1 MVGQLQKDSF
11 FILAG
16 ERVGGMEGAKS
27 VPNNRPVSISGRGN
41 SSRNPSSH
49 KCALA
54 YDKKK
59 MDQSTRSLWETQ
71 AVAIKRGEGGL
82 KHWKVEEKKEK
93 LVSLSSLTC
102 YHGPDFGAHAPGSDL
117 LLYSNLRGLLHPSV
131 WGKRWNTRTF
141 KNNKEY
147 LGVYFHHTCMVSW
160 KNQITNKNLLHFLL
174 ISFKNYR
181 LSQVKYASQPQV
193 KF

>member
-59 MDQSTRSLWETQ
+59 NGSKHEVSLRNSSSGH
-71 AVAIKRGEGGL
+71 KEGGGGAKAL
-82 KHWKVEEKKEK
+82 EGGGEKRKASFSV
-93 LVSLSSLTC
+93 LPYLLPWARFWSTC
-102 YHGPDFGAHAPGSDL
+102 
-117 LLYSNLRGLLHPSV
+117 
-131 WGKRWNTRTF
+131 TR
-141 KNNKEY
+141 
-147 LGVYFHHTCMVSW
+147 L
-160 KNQITNKNLLHFLL
+160 
-174 ISFKNYR
+174 
-181 LSQVKYASQPQV
+181 
-193 KF
+193 